1 MASTSFWGLITLL
14 NTVAGVLVGPLIYT
28 FYVTGYCMKGPEVV
42 SSITCGIFSDGAV
55 CGYLH
60 TVVLPPLLLA
70 VGGLHAVTSTVLVLK
85 RTAYTRLTAAL
96 GYSYLAVVLVALT
109 QLLLLLLLGD

>member
-1 MASTSFWGLITLL
+1 MAGTSFWGLITLL

-28 FYVTGYCMKGPEVV
+28 FYVTGYCMRSPEMV

-60 TVVLPPLLLA
+60 TVLLPPLLLA
-70 VGGLHAVTSTVLVLK
+70 VGGLHTVTSTVLVLK
-85 RTAYTRLTAAL
+85 RAAYTRLTSAL
-96 GYSYLAVVLVALT
+96 GYFYFTVVLIALT
-109 QLLLLLLLGD
+109 QLLILLLSG